1 MNFFSLTFCGITMR
15 NYVEENIN
23 NESKLVLKS
32 SIKMLANVSDGIV
45 FVLLGVS
52 TVTEEHQWDTWFVLL
67 TVVFCFIYRL
77 IG

>member
-1 MNFFSLTFCGITMR
+1 MR

-32 SIKMLANVSDGIV
+32 SVKMLANVSDGIV

-52 TVTEEHQWDTWFVLL
+52 TVNEEHQWDTWFVLL